1 MKKQKVIFVSGAML
15 LLCLFLLISGCT
27 QQSESQESIQK
38 ILQKANNIGDVF
50 YEVIGTTSTE
60 FEGYSYNYT
69 YTMKIWQ
76 KTPFMKTETTTEGEL
91 TQIIVFRPDG
101 SYIYNNQTQ
110 NYTKFLPPD
119 NQTQQKFLEEQSKEI
134 MESQTLKV
142 FGTDTLDGKLVT
154 IVEYLYNES
163 GIAISSKCWIWNE
176 KGIPLKMEM
185 KSTMMGFNTKT
196 TMDYKNFVFAEI
208 PDSTFNVS

>member
-1 MKKQKVIFVSGAML
+1 MKKQKVIFLFGAM

-27 QQSESQESIQK
+27 QQSESEETIQI

-50 YEVIGTTSTE
+50 YEVLGTTSTE
-60 FEGYSYNYT
+60 FGGYSYNST
-69 YTMKIWQ
+69 YTMKVWQ
-76 KTPFMKTETTTEGEL
+76 KTPFMKTETTTGGEL

-110 NYTKFLPPD
+110 NYTKFIPPD
-119 NQTQQKFLEEQSKEI
+119 NQTQQKFLEEQSKEM

-142 FGTDTLDGKLVT
+142 LGTDTIDGKSVT
-154 IVEYLYNES
+154 IVEYFNNAS

-185 KSTMMGFNTKT
+185 ISTMIGFNTTT
-196 TMDYKNFVFAEI
+196 TMDYKNFVFGEI